1 MGMRE
6 KMNNKSMR
14 SHIANNSKEH
24 IKQLKMSNREKLN
37 EAWTLLYK
45 TRKERNAPFDN
56 FSDDP
61 IANNLLHAMKSIEE
75 ANEDL
80 GDE

>member
-1 MGMRE
+1 MEMRE

-14 SHIANNSKEH
+14 SHIVNNSKEH
-24 IKQLKMSNREKLN
+24 IKQIRISNREKLN
-37 EAWTLLYK
+37 EAWALLYK
-45 TRKERNAPFDN
+45 VRKDRKAPFNN
-56 FSDDP
+56 FNDDP
-61 IANNLLHAMKSIEE
+61 IANNLLHAMKTIEE